1 MAAQKG
7 IGRLIQFGLAKET
20 TRGTAIASAAYW
32 NPWNDLTLD
41 EKKEFA
47 VDAQSYG
54 VIEDSTQLTQTKA
67 WAQGSLSG
75 NILDQSFGLILY
87 SMFGTL
93 TSHSAHSGESIVYD
107 NIFNIQEG
115 AQHQSL
121 TFFLHDPLSAVDYS
135 YANGVVEKL
144 ELNIALKKFIDF
156 TASIKALSGAAQS
169 TFSPST
175 TTENRFVP

>member
-7 IGRLIQFGLAKET
+7 IGRLIQFGVAKET
-20 TRGTAIASAAYW
+20 TRGTAISSASYW

-54 VIEDSTQLTQTKA
+54 VIEDSTNLTQTKK
-67 WAQGSLSG
+67 WAQGTLAG
-75 NILDQSFGLILY
+75 NVLDHSFGLILY

-107 NIFNIQEG
+107 NIFN
-115 AQHQSL
+115 
-121 TFFLHDPLSAVDYS
+121 V
-135 YANGVVEKL
+135 
-144 ELNIALKKFIDF
+144 
-156 TASIKALSGAAQS
+156 
-169 TFSPST
+169 
-175 TTENRFVP
+175 

>member
-1 MAAQKG
+1 MSQKG
-7 IGRLIQFGLAKET
+7 IGRLIQVGIAKET

-54 VIEDSTQLTQTKA
+54 VIEDSVNLTQTKQ
-67 WAQGSLSG
+67 WAQGSLQG

-93 TSHSAHSGESIVYD
+93 TSHSAHSGETAVWD
-107 NIFNIQEG
+107 NIFNVGET
-115 AQHQSL
+115 AQH
-121 TFFLHDPLSAVDYS
+121 
-135 YANGVVEKL
+135 
-144 ELNIALKKFIDF
+144 
-156 TASIKALSGAAQS
+156 
-169 TFSPST
+169 
-175 TTENRFVP
+175 